1 MTAWMLLG
9 CAVTS
14 AFASYQNPYSDFEAA
29 TPPSY
34 TFASTSSYNHAT
46 TVGQSYTPRAVSYS
60 PASST
65 SGYKPTQVFTV
76 RHSAASVYS
85 TGGGASATGGVVSYS
100 RPGKK
105 SGPIFNS
112 GSTSTTIS
120 LPKTTFTPVVDE
132 TTETGAG
139 MRRVSG
145 SNPWDSEPDD
155 DPIGVVPV
163 VPVGEPLILLVLA
176 MMYILWKKAKLS
188 WRKQPNK

>member
-34 TFASTSSYNHAT
+34 NFASTSSYNHAT
-46 TVGQSYTPRAVSYS
+46 KAGQSYTPQAASYS

-85 TGGGASATGGVVSYS
+85 TGGGASATSGVVSYS

-112 GSTSTTIS
+112 GSTSITIS
-120 LPKTTFTPVVDE
+120 LPKTTYTTAVDE
-132 TTETGAG
+132 NTETGSG
-139 MRRVSG
+139 MRR
-145 SNPWDSEPDD
+145 SNVWDEPTD
-155 DPIGVVPV
+155 DPIGVVPEP

-176 MMYILWKKAKLS
+176 MMYIIWKKAKLS